1 MEIIKQIIKWTNEN
15 SGFVSVLLFFI
26 TILIAWISGFFRFLT
41 NKPKFKIE
49 IIEQCSFCCVFDLN
63 QKFEDLPV
71 HKSAIVIYLKITN
84 IGKAPSSIGKV
95 KLGYY
100 KSDYKMKFF
109 SKRNW
114 LDETMVKEDF
124 QFAFDNS
131 EKVKVYP
138 FLKQR
143 SEIMPRDIDTYLP
156 VGKQVNGIVYF
167 EELEAYGNWMP
178 RQNDDEITTDIKL
191 EIEDMFGKK
200 HKKYYKLKFILPEV
214 ALKYNRFFGQ
224 TYKEYF
230 KQK

>member
-1 MEIIKQIIKWTNEN
+1 MEIIKQIIKCTNEN

-26 TILIAWISGFFRFLT
+26 TIFIAWLSGFFKFLT
-41 NKPKFKIE
+41 NKPNFKIE

-63 QKFEDLPV
+63 QKFKDLPV
-71 HKSAIVIYLKITN
+71 HKTAFVIYLKITN

-100 KSDYKMKFF
+100 KSDFKKKIF

-114 LDETMVKEDF
+114 LNETMVKEDF
-124 QFAFDNS
+124 QFAFENS

-143 SEIMPRDIDTYLP
+143 SEIMPNVNDTYLL
-156 VGKQVNGIVYF
+156 VGKQVNGIIYF
-167 EELEAYGNWMP
+167 EEQEAFGNWMP
-178 RQNDDEITTDIKL
+178 RQNEDRITTDIKL
-191 EIEDMFGKK
+191 KIEDMFGRQ
-200 HKKYYKLKFILPEV
+200 HKINYKLKFILPEL

-224 TYKEYF
+224 TFKEYF
-230 KQK
+230 QKK